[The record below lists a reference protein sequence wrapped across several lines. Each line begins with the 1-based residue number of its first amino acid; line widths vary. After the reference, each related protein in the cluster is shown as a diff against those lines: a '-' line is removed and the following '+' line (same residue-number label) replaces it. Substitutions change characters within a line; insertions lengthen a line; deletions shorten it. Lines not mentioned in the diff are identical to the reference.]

1 MKNWNITSFV
11 FLLIVV
17 SFQFS
22 TINSSL
28 FAQAKK
34 NKARINADLVNIIGG
49 EKYLNIKASARI
61 NKKTVEVSN
70 IELTI
75 YQELNDQEIELG
87 KTTTDGSGISKFKI
101 ENFNSLEADST
112 GIYNLSVSFP
122 GNDAFKKASRS
133 VSFRKASIKANWIV
147 KDSINY
153 VSAKLLDVMTDSS
166 VAEAALDVRVDRLF
180 RPLRIGDTSFE
191 TDENGE
197 IEVAIEDGIPGVDGN
212 LKLEVVLNES
222 DDYGT
227 VIASVVAPIGTV
239 IVDESTYDQRTMWSP
254 RGKTPIFLLTLTF
267 SFIFVVWGIF
277 IYLFINL
284 VRIFKS

>member
-22 TINSSL
+22 TINNSL

-75 YQELNDQEIELG
+75 YQEFNDEEIELG
-87 KTTTDGSGISKFKI
+87 KTTTDASGISKFRIK
-101 ENFNSLEADST
+101 NFNSLEVDST
-112 GIYNLSVSFP
+112 GIYNLSVSFS
-122 GNDAFKKASRS
+122 GNDEFKKASRS
-133 VSFRKASIKANWIV
+133 VSFRKADIKANWIV

-153 VSAKLLDVMTDSS
+153 VSAKLMDVMADSS

>member
-11 FLLIVV
+11 FLLFVV
-17 SFQFS
+17 SFQLS
-22 TINSSL
+22 TINNNL
-28 FAQAKK
+28 FAQTKK
-34 NKARINADLVNIIGG
+34 NKARINADFVNIIDG

-61 NKKTVEVSN
+61 DKKTVEVSN
-70 IELTI
+70 IELTV
-75 YQELNDQEIELG
+75 YQELNDEEIELG
-87 KTTTDGSGISKFKI
+87 TTTTDGSGISKFMI

-112 GIYNLSVSFP
+112 GIYELSVSFS
-122 GNDAFKKASRS
+122 GNDEFKKASRS
-133 VSFRKASIKANWIV
+133 VSFRKGEIKAKWIV

-153 VSAKLLDVMTDSS
+153 VSAKLIDVLADSS
-166 VAEAALDVRVDRLF
+166 VAEAALDVRVDRIF
-180 RPLRIGDTSFE
+180 RPLRIGDSSFE
-191 TDENGE
+191 TDDNGE

-227 VIASVVAPIGTV
+227 VITSVVAPIGTV

-254 RGKTPIFLLTLTF
+254 RGKTPIFLLSITYA
-267 SFIFVVWGIF
+267 FIFVVWGIF

-284 VRIFKS
+284 VKIIKS

>member
-11 FLLIVV
+11 FLLFVV
-17 SFQFS
+17 SFQLS
-22 TINSSL
+22 TINNNL
-28 FAQAKK
+28 FAQTKK
-34 NKARINADLVNIIGG
+34 NKARINADFVNIIDG

-61 NKKTVEVSN
+61 DKKTVEVSN
-70 IELTI
+70 IELTV
-75 YQELNDQEIELG
+75 YQELNDEEIELG
-87 KTTTDGSGISKFKI
+87 TTTTDGSGISKFMI

-112 GIYNLSVSFP
+112 GIYELSVSFS
-122 GNDAFKKASRS
+122 GNDEFKKASRS
-133 VSFRKASIKANWIV
+133 VSFRKGEIKAKWIV

-153 VSAKLLDVMTDSS
+153 VSAKLIDVLADSS
-166 VAEAALDVRVDRLF
+166 VAEAALDVRVDRIF
-180 RPLRIGDTSFE
+180 RPLRIGDSSFE
-191 TDENGE
+191 TDDDGE

-227 VIASVVAPIGTV
+227 VITSVVAPIGTV

-254 RGKTPIFLLTLTF
+254 RGKTPIFLLSITYA
-267 SFIFVVWGIF
+267 FIFVVWGIF

-284 VRIFKS
+284 VKIIKS